1 MIPDS
6 FIERLRD
13 SCEIESIISS
23 YLTLKRRGRTLTGL
37 CPFHSEKTPSFTVYP
52 DTQSFYCF
60 GCQKGG
66 SAFTF
71 VQEIERLDF
80 VEAIKLLAGR
90 VGLELP
96 EEAGDDGSSR
106 RRTRIL
112 EANRAAARFFHEQLI
127 DPQGEAAYTYL
138 TGRGLSRKTIRSFGL
153 GFAPDRWDALSS
165 HLTAAGFSS
174 RELVEAGLI
183 REREKGKGG
192 YDLFRGRVIFPI
204 LDLRGN
210 VIGFGGRAIGE
221 GKGPKYL
228 NTSDTP
234 VFNKS
239 RGLYALQLAK
249 GAKTDMLLLAEG
261 YMDVIALHQA
271 GFANAVATLGTALT
285 PDQARLI
292 ARYAKRVTI
301 AYDSDGAGQNAA
313 RRALSLFS
321 GLDLAVTVLEI
332 QGAKDPDEYIKKFG
346 AARFQTL
353 IEGGKSAFAF
363 EVERLKGKH
372 DLESPEGKTAF
383 LNEFC
388 ALMADIGG
396 EIARDVYITQIAR
409 ELEVGKDR
417 LIATTEAIRK
427 KKRGAAKRG
436 GADNLRPFVQN
447 NPAGEG
453 RRPAVDPKADLS
465 GLAAERGI
473 LALLMQNPDYY
484 GEIQSKLS
492 EKDFA
497 GADHAAI
504 YQALRVKLE
513 ENTAPDLALIGPY
526 LDAKQMGIASSLLAS
541 GQEVKY
547 YREQAEEFLAVIH
560 RRRED
565 KSPDELGS
573 MSPQE
578 LQAYISTRRAAKP

>member
-1 MIPDS
+1 MIPDA

-52 DTQSFYCF
+52 DSQSFYCF

-71 VQEIERLDF
+71 IQEIERLDF

-106 RRTRIL
+106 LRTRIL

-127 DPQGEAAYTYL
+127 GPGGSEAYGYL
-138 TGRGLSRKTIRSFGL
+138 TGRGLTRKTIRTFGL
-153 GFAPDRWDALSS
+153 GYSPDSWDALTN
-165 HLTAAGFSS
+165 HLTGMGFNK
-174 RELVEAGLI
+174 RELIEAGLV
-183 REREKGKGG
+183 REGKKGI
-192 YDLFRGRVIFPI
+192 YDQFRGRVIFPI

-210 VIGFGGRAIGE
+210 VIGFGGRAME
-221 GKGPKYL
+221 DGKGPKYL

-239 RGLYALQLAK
+239 RNLYALQAAK
-249 GAKTDMLLLAEG
+249 GVKSDALLLAEG

-271 GFANAVATLGTALT
+271 GFTNAVATLGTALT

-292 ARYAKRVTI
+292 ARYAKRAVI
-301 AYDSDGAGQNAA
+301 AYDSDSAGQNAA

-321 GLDLAVTVLEI
+321 GLDLTVSVLEI
-332 QGAKDPDEYIKKFG
+332 EGAKDPDEYIKKYGAQRFG
-346 AARFQTL
+346 TL
-353 IEGGKSAFAF
+353 IEGGKSAFVF
-363 EVERLKGKH
+363 EIDRLKQKH
-372 DLESPEGKTAF
+372 DLETPDGKTAF

-388 ALMADIGG
+388 ALMADISG
-396 EIARDVYITQIAR
+396 EIARDVYIAQIAR
-409 ELEVGKDR
+409 ELDVGKDR
-417 LIATTEAIRK
+417 LSAATEAIRK
-427 KKRGAAKRG
+427 KRQGSRGRKQ
-436 GADNLRPFVQN
+436 ADSLRPYVQDTR
-447 NPAGEG
+447 PSEG
-453 RRPAVDPKADLS
+453 RRTAVDPKADLS
-465 GLAAERGI
+465 GLAAERGM

-484 GEIQSKLS
+484 GEIQSKLT

-497 GADHAAI
+497 DPDHAAI
-504 YQALRVKLE
+504 YQALRIKLE
-513 ENTAPDLALIGPY
+513 EQAAPDLALIGPY
-526 LDAKQMGIASSLLAS
+526 LDSRQMGIVSGLLTS

-547 YREQAEEFLAVIH
+547 YREQAEEFLMAIH
-560 RRRED
+560 RQKTD
-565 KSPDELGS
+565 KSPDELGK
-573 MSPQE
+573 MSPQQLKE
-578 LQAYISTRRAAKP
+578 YINTRRAAKS